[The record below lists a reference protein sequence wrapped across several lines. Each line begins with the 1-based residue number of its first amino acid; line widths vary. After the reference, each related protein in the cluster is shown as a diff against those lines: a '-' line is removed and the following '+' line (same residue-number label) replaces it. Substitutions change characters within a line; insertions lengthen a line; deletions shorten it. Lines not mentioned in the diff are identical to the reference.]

1 MNVLARPSTL
11 LALTTLGLFACRSP
25 ILAES
30 HADRPG
36 TPYARLTVVT
46 AEDCPAAQKPVEVP
60 ESCAWSDSAA
70 RENVL
75 EANVEVVVTARE
87 GTAEEVR
94 VLRSPGYELDES
106 VVACAKRAKYAGTGD
121 TCAMVF
127 RLARHVTDVMPL
139 AEPHQACL
147 APHSTIAFSAAQ
159 DCRSPR

>member
-11 LALTTLGLFACRSP
+11 LALATLGLLACRSP

-36 TPYARLTVVT
+36 APYARLTVVT
-46 AEDCPAAQKPVEVP
+46 AEDCPAAQKPLEVP
-60 ESCAWSDSAA
+60 ESCAWSDSAT
-70 RENVL
+70 RDNVL
-75 EANVEVVVTARE
+75 EANVEVVVTTRE
-87 GTAEEVR
+87 GAAEDVR

-127 RLARHVTDVMPL
+127 HLARHATDVMPL
-139 AEPHQACL
+139 PEPYQPCL
-147 APHSTIAFSAAQ
+147 APHSTLGSSTAQ
-159 DCRSPR
+159 DCHSPR